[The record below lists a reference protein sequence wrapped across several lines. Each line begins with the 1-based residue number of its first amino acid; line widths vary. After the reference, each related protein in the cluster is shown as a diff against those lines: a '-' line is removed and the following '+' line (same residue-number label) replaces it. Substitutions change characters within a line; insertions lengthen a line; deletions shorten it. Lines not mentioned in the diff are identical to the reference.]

1 MQWFS
6 FQQERDE
13 GISPARGYLA
23 KSGNIFSRESW
34 GLGLG
39 SDDGLVSSRKRPRMP
54 QGRHNMTLPQ
64 VKNVYLLHKEF
75 LELNPKPSLPSIALQ
90 SRLSPNSPAYL
101 ISFCNLFSF
110 GNIFWLQGFLNII
123 RSNVVQMESNF
134 IFSTRVRIVQVS
146 TRHFELKHSE
156 QGVLLSSQNNSA
168 LGRIS

>member
-1 MQWFS
+1 MREFPPPG
-6 FQQERDE
+6 
-13 GISPARGYLA
+13 GIWPSLETSSVVRAGGWGWGAMMVWYRVGRGRGCPKAGIIWPCL
-23 KSGNIFSRESW
+23 R
-34 GLGLG
+34 L
-39 SDDGLVSSRKRPRMP
+39 RMFIYFK
-54 QGRHNMTLPQ
+54 T
-64 VKNVYLLHKEF
+64 KEF